1 MPKWRKDFDKWS
13 KGTTAVE
20 TSKAMPLL
28 QRVFGQ
34 RLRIR
39 QGSSHQFM
47 IDVHE
52 LTSDPRFRFGHL
64 MIPVSG
70 GKKIKAPYLRSAY
83 EAAVELKLYD
93 PESSADND

>member
-13 KGTTAVE
+13 EGNSVVE
-20 TSKAMPLL
+20 TSKVEPLL
-28 QRVFGQ
+28 RRIFGS
-34 RLRIR
+34 RLSVRK
-39 QGSSHQFM
+39 GSSHQFL

-52 LTSDPRFRFGHL
+52 LASDPRFRFGHL

-83 EAAVELKLYD
+83 EAAVELGLYN
-93 PESSADND
+93 PESPEKNH